1 MLRPPEWPAAA
12 GNFACVSGEDPHL
25 GHVMGA
31 AVTRGIQSQGVTAN
45 AKHCWCPTPRAT
57 CHRRVLRCQCTSA
70 GQLAPARCASPA
82 LDTHAVS
89 MWSEPRVHQA
99 AADEPPQKP
108 SFADLSLPAPR
119 PPNRTTRH
127 NHVVILNNQ
136 GTCRLRAS
144 VAISKRVLM
153 EICMQPFAGAVS
165 AGVGSVRCSCM
176 TTPPPLQQLP
186 LSVVS
191 ATACKDPR
199 PALPASRHPASPVC
213 LLLLCQLSP
222 PHLRRQPHRPGVL
235 VKQQ

>member
-1 MLRPPEWPAAA
+1 MRERRGPAPWARDGRRGDA
-12 GNFACVSGEDPHL
+12 GNPVPG
-25 GHVMGA
+25 GHCERQALLVPNATRHMSPTRSPLSMHFCRA
-31 AVTRGIQSQGVTAN
+31 ARPRSV
-45 AKHCWCPTPRAT
+45 CP
-57 CHRRVLRCQCTSA
+57 
-70 GQLAPARCASPA
+70 PA

-136 GTCRLRAS
+136 ETCRLRVS

-153 EICMQPFAGAVS
+153 EIYMQPFAGAVS

-176 TTPPPLQQLP
+176 TTPP
-186 LSVVS
+186 
-191 ATACKDPR
+191 
-199 PALPASRHPASPVC
+199 
-213 LLLLCQLSP
+213 LSP
-222 PHLRRQPHRPGVL
+222 FSNCPCQWCRPPPARIHGPPCRHLDTRPHPCVCCCCVSCRPL
-235 VKQQ
+235 TCADNRIDRECS